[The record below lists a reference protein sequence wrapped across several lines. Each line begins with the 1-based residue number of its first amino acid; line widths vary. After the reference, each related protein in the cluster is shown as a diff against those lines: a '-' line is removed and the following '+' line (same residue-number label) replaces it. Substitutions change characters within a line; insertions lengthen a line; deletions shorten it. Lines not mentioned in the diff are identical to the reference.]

1 MSRKSSLSFGL
12 IVSVLT
18 ATALS
23 IGSIG
28 TTLMTYAQETTIQP
42 AYSQENV
49 TGTQNTTG
57 ITSNEEE
64 DDKNDVEEGPGE
76 DADEPGDIDGPNDKE
91 D

>member
-12 IVSVLT
+12 IVSVLA
-18 ATALS
+18 ATGLS
-23 IGSIG
+23 IGN
-28 TTLMTYAQETTIQP
+28 TLMTYAQETTIQP
-42 AYSQENV
+42 TYSQENV

-57 ITSNEEE
+57 ITSNEE

>member
-18 ATALS
+18 ATAL
-23 IGSIG
+23 SIG

-76 DADEPGDIDGPNDKE
+76 DADEPGDIDRPNDKE

>member
-23 IGSIG
+23 IG
-28 TTLMTYAQETTIQP
+28 TMMTYAQETTIQP

-57 ITSNEEE
+57 ITSNEE

>member
-12 IVSVLT
+12 IVAVLA

-23 IGSIG
+23 IG
-28 TTLMTYAQETTIQP
+28 TTLITYAQETTIQP

-57 ITSNEEE
+57 ITSNEE

>member
-18 ATALS
+18 ATL
-23 IGSIG
+23 SIG

-57 ITSNEEE
+57 ITSNEE

>member
-23 IGSIG
+23 IG
-28 TTLMTYAQETTIQP
+28 TTLMAYAQETTIQT

>member
-12 IVSVLT
+12 IVSVL
-18 ATALS
+18 ATTGLS
-23 IGSIG
+23 ID

-57 ITSNEEE
+57 ITSNEE

>member
-12 IVSVLT
+12 IVSVLA
-18 ATALS
+18 ATGL
-23 IGSIG
+23 SIG

-57 ITSNEEE
+57 ITSNEE

>member
-18 ATALS
+18 ATAL
-23 IGSIG
+23 SIG

-64 DDKNDVEEGPGE
+64 DKNDVEEGPGE

>member
-1 MSRKSSLSFGL
+1 MSRNSSLSFGL
-12 IVSVLT
+12 IVSVLA
-18 ATALS
+18 ATGL
-23 IGSIG
+23 SIG

-42 AYSQENV
+42 TYSQENV

-57 ITSNEEE
+57 ITSNEE

-76 DADEPGDIDGPNDKE
+76 DADEPGDIGGPNDKE

>member
-23 IGSIG
+23 IG
-28 TTLMTYAQETTIQP
+28 TTLMAYAQETTIKP

>member
-12 IVSVLT
+12 IVGVLA
-18 ATALS
+18 ATAL
-23 IGSIG
+23 SIG

-57 ITSNEEE
+57 ITSNEE

>member
-12 IVSVLT
+12 IVAVLA

-23 IGSIG
+23 I
-28 TTLMTYAQETTIQP
+28 TTLTTYAQETTIQP

-57 ITSNEEE
+57 ITSNEE

>member
-12 IVSVLT
+12 IVSVLA
-18 ATALS
+18 ATGL
-23 IGSIG
+23 SIG
-28 TTLMTYAQETTIQP
+28 TTLMTYAQETTIQL

-57 ITSNEEE
+57 ITSNEE

>member
-18 ATALS
+18 ATAL
-23 IGSIG
+23 SIG

>member
-23 IGSIG
+23 IG
-28 TTLMTYAQETTIQP
+28 TMMTYAQETTIQP

>member
-12 IVSVLT
+12 IVAVLA
-18 ATALS
+18 ATAL
-23 IGSIG
+23 SIG

-57 ITSNEEE
+57 ITSNEE